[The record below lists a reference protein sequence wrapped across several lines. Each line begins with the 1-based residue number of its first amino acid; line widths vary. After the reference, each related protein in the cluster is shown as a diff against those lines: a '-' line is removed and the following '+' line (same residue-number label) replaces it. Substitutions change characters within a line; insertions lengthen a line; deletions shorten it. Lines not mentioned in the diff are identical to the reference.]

1 MPTYSYS
8 CSVCGGFDRIRP
20 MAEAGEQTSC
30 PGCDRPSRRIFAAPA
45 LQGMNPAL
53 RGALDAQVRSADAP
67 QVVSTVPRRDGADR
81 GRVMRRATD
90 PRQARL
96 PRP

>member
-8 CSVCGGFDRIRP
+8 CAVCGGFDRIRP

-30 PGCDRPSRRIFAAPA
+30 PDCDRPCRRIFAAPA
-45 LQGMNPAL
+45 LRGLDPAL
-53 RGALDAQVRSADAP
+53 RVALDAQVRSADAP
-67 QVVSTVPRRDGADR
+67 QVVSAVPQRSGADR
-81 GRVMRRATD
+81 RRVMRRATD
-90 PRQARL
+90 PRHARL

>member
-8 CSVCGGFDRIRP
+8 CVVCGDFDLLRR
-20 MAEAGEQTSC
+20 MADAGTEGTC
-30 PGCDRPSRRIFAAPA
+30 PGCDRSGRRRYGAPA
-45 LQGMNPAL
+45 LRSLDPAL
-53 RGALDAQVRSADAP
+53 RGALDTQSRSADAP
-67 QVVSTVPRRDGADR
+67 QVVTSLPARTGTDRR
-81 GRVMRRATD
+81 RVMRRATD